1 MPFAGVRADA
11 LGPLAV
17 EVDGRDV
24 VLTARQRAL
33 LSALLL
39 DFGRVVSVERLAD
52 RLWGEDLP
60 AAPAARVRALVA
72 EVRRALGPYGPAA
85 VVTRSP
91 GYLVPANAVEA
102 VATTF
107 EDLVRQAAVTGGLNR
122 YDAALSLWRGEPY
135 QDLNGPEAEAERQR
149 LREARAAVAECRA
162 RALSE
167 LGRHPEAISELTR
180 LLIEHPLRERPHR
193 MMMRALQET
202 GRLSEAL
209 EVYEGLRRRLV
220 DELGAEPGPEARRL
234 HQELLQETSDEGG
247 HEDAG
252 GPELV
257 PRQLPP
263 ATARFV
269 GRDAELKDLDDSGVT
284 LVVGP
289 AGVGKTALALHWA
302 HRAAGCYPDGQLFL
316 DLRGFDQ
323 GEPMRLEE
331 ALPLLLQGLGV
342 ASKNV
347 PVALD
352 GQVALYRSLLA
363 GKRVLIVLDDAAEPG
378 QVRRLLPTHPGCRVL
393 VTSRDRLGA
402 LVALDGAERLTLDAL
417 TREDALSLVAR
428 VAGEWRVSA
437 EPEEAA
443 RLVELCDRSPLALS
457 IALSWI
463 GEHDHRT
470 IGGYVRLL
478 AEQGRLARLR
488 VEGDESVAVRAALDL
503 SHETLAPAARRMF
516 RLYGLAPGTGLSSTA
531 AAAMAGLT
539 PAEADELL
547 GAAARVHLLRESGPG
562 RFTAHDLVAEYAA
575 ERARGDEDAAGR
587 EAALRRLF
595 DHYLHAVVR
604 ATRVCGFDGP
614 KLPYEP
620 QDGLQPA
627 FADAAEAT
635 AWLDAEWDNLV
646 AVVSHAAAHGPAA
659 YAWRLVEALQDPLHH
674 LRTQGEWTRI
684 AEVGL
689 AAARGAG
696 DLHGQAAMH
705 YSLGLARWRMTDL
718 PGARREYGRAL
729 ELSAAAGWTRGE
741 AAALQGCGVVL
752 KQSGRPREAIGKYER
767 AVRIHRELGS
777 IRAESRGLNNLAVA
791 HLMLA
796 RLDRAEDCLRVAL
809 TLSRRSG
816 DRHLTALTLVNVGL
830 VRQQQARFPEALE
843 ALGEALD
850 VCADGLRFAAGVT
863 HETFGWVHLDLGDDE
878 RAAAEFA
885 RALRIAQE
893 VENRR
898 GEIAAR
904 AGLSAPALG
913 RGAHEEALDHLRR
926 ARDLAERT
934 GTGLDLV
941 LVGFVS
947 AHLRAGRYDRA
958 LSDAEEVLAL
968 SLTGSPLLVPRA
980 HILRAAALLA
990 QGRAGEALAAG
1001 GEALARARRSGQ
1013 RLEEAR
1019 ALVARA
1025 DALDRLGADGAA
1037 EVRERAAALFAE
1049 IGVG

>member
-39 DFGRVVSVERLAD
+39 DLGRVVSVERLAD

-60 AAPAARVRALVA
+60 AAPAARIRALVA

-102 VATTF
+102 VADTF
-107 EDLVRQAAVTGGLNR
+107 EDLVRQAAATGGLNR
-122 YDAALSLWRGEPY
+122 YDAALALWRGEPY
-135 QDLNGPEAEAERQR
+135 QDLNGPEAEVERQR

-162 RALSE
+162 GALSE
-167 LGRHPEAISELTR
+167 LGRHPEAIAELAR
-180 LLIEHPLRERPHR
+180 LLIEHPLRERPHL
-193 MMMRALQET
+193 MLMRALRET

-234 HQELLQETSDEGG
+234 HQELLQETS
-247 HEDAG
+247 DAG

-302 HRAAGCYPDGQLFL
+302 HRAAGRYPDGQLFL

-342 ASKNV
+342 ASKDV

-363 GKRVLIVLDDAAEPG
+363 GKRVLIVLDDAAEPA

-417 TREDALSLVAR
+417 TRQDALSLVAR
-428 VAGEWRVSA
+428 VAGARRLRD

-575 ERARGDEDAAGR
+575 ERAREDEHVAAR

-620 QDGLQPA
+620 QDGLQPV

-689 AAARGAG
+689 AAARGAD

-718 PGARREYGRAL
+718 PGARREYERAL
-729 ELSAAAGWTRGE
+729 ALSAAAGWTRGE

-796 RLDRAEDCLRVAL
+796 RLDRAEDCLRAAL
-809 TLSRRSG
+809 KLTRRSG
-816 DRHLTALTLVNVGL
+816 DRHLTALTLVNVAL

-850 VCADGLRFAAGVT
+850 VCAGGLRFAAGVT
-863 HETFGWVHLDLGDDE
+863 HETFGWVYLDLGDDDL
-878 RAAAEFA
+878 AAAEFS
-885 RALRIAQE
+885 RALELAQE

-913 RGAHEEALDHLRR
+913 RGAREEALGHLRR

-941 LVGFVS
+941 LVGLVS
-947 AHLRAGRYDRA
+947 AHLHAGAYERA
-958 LSDAEEVLAL
+958 LADAEEVLAL
-968 SLTGSPLLVPRA
+968 ALTASPLLVPRA
-980 HILRAAALLA
+980 HTLRAAALLG
-990 QGRAGEALAAG
+990 QGRAREALAAA

-1019 ALVARA
+1019 ALNARA
-1025 DALDRLGADGAA
+1025 DALERLEEAGAA
-1037 EVRERAAALFAE
+1037 ADRERAAALFTE
-1049 IGVG
+1049 IGVT